1 MDEPTPRKI
10 LCGQLLR
17 NPLCPPDAELELC
30 EVDPREAHET
40 RLDEADL
47 TAW

>member
-1 MDEPTPRKI
+1 MDGPTPRKI

-17 NPLCPPDAELELC
+17 NPLCPPDAELEPC
-30 EVDPREAHET
+30 VVEPSEAHET
-40 RLDEADL
+40 RLAEADL